1 MRVVAVA
8 VSLIVL
14 SVGCFASDWNVDG
27 VYLLDV
33 TNSMIGYCAS
43 GECPENAHNLETAVS
58 LLASEIKNYEGGHFI
73 LTVFAGNPSALS
85 SCTGPVDL
93 DGDGPLQ
100 STYDLHISSDP
111 NDPKRM
117 WLLSF
122 LDPDTYLPEGEE
134 FTDEDGSPY
143 PSGKWGEWRGVVA
156 AVRDSGRGGTTT
168 DIYDNLDAALDKL
181 EELELSGGANYA
193 ETHVQRIVLITDGE
207 NVCSEVSK
215 EKIEKRLAA
224 RDSDVFQSG
233 FLLTKYCLSKDC
245 GQPPVDGRAIY
256 RINLDRQGFRFPGN
270 AWLDTAFDLDGITIP
285 SITIG
290 TTRGD
295 VTAVVDWGE
304 AVLDIARS
312 SLTVVGAAGNL
323 VPLRDVGAS
332 LTPPRLNPSGGIG
345 PGTKFDLQV
354 TLSPREALRD
364 AIRAAGSVEGTIVGN
379 LSLTYE
385 PQESEGRYVGFA
397 NSAPR
402 FTVRFERPNV
412 LVSLRDTVD
421 GFDLVLTPNAAFR
434 TWAADEGKNESVV
447 VDFDRGVFGC
457 VDLRGNEHSGSIGC
471 AALTAETVLHF
482 SPRVAEPGTS
492 VGEFRV
498 RCTAAAGAALF
509 NGAADWGSGRVSV
522 SLIGLDGPDFRVS
535 ENLWDPPL
543 AHVPGVA
550 VIARIKLIGTP
561 EDWDAARLGVVP
573 VGFPC
578 RVQATLNPDRQGT
591 VTVKLDF
598 PDVSE
603 LGPRRTTDPT
613 PAGYLQFSYSR
624 ADGAPHRLVAFLIP
638 KVPVFLTNEK
648 RLVHVAP
655 SRQLSRACSGD
666 EVEADTGV
674 VATLTLSA
682 EDPNVGA
689 QYQAV
694 TLSLLDDN
702 PFVLA
707 LAGSDATA
715 EEMVRRAGDGVELK
729 VAPHTAV
736 GERRGALE
744 VTAAEGAYV
753 QVGDSSSVGRSAR
766 IEWCVTLVRTSH
778 VFVDP
783 TPLALA
789 NPWVASDTPAGW
801 RMVESTG
808 NITFLPPTSGRLA
821 EAGALQVTVAPGS
834 TGLPDRLIA
843 VETPKEIS
851 PPFVGVKGPVQL
863 TLDLAEMRRSIDVER
878 ESISGE
884 LELSYRGSEKVRFEM
899 PDGGLAQTATIPF
912 TIDTRRPWIRSVEQ
926 TNHDG
931 QERNRGDALLGFAID
946 YAPWI
951 PKAKRQV
958 TAECACPGVR
968 VDFSDDN
975 TRATLV
981 LAADGPL
988 GVVSGTIAFRSPD
1001 PDWIVYGAERSFR
1014 YTRSG
1019 RITALADP
1027 SEVDGARVPRGR
1039 TLGTLTLSPGLDFGL
1054 VPEPARE
1061 LQVVEHDSQGYEI
1074 KRRADG
1080 NWGDEP
1086 SSVAIEDA
1094 NGRQYRSGDWLP
1106 LTPDV
1111 LAKPFKIVPAPRI
1124 AYGKHEGTL
1133 TLSYPA
1139 DSPLRLDPFEW
1150 EFQFRLISWVGII
1163 MAAVGKGA
1171 VLLGMCCLLAGV
1183 GMLLWLSI
1191 SRRTPPLRT
1200 LAKVLRGPR
1209 RVLLQRAG
1217 FLCIGLLLFG
1227 AVLWSV
1233 AAFAF
1238 GG

>member
-8 VSLIVL
+8 VSLSFL
-14 SVGCFASDWNVDG
+14 SLCCFASDWSVDG

-117 WLLSF
+117 WLLSL

-134 FTDEDGSPY
+134 FTDEDDSPY

-156 AVRDSGRGGTTT
+156 AVRDSGRGGKTT

-181 EELELSGGANYA
+181 EELELEGGVEYA

-215 EKIEKRLAA
+215 EKIEQRLAA

-233 FLLTKYCLSKDC
+233 FLLTKYCLGQEC
-245 GQPPVDGRAIY
+245 GQPPDDVHGDGRAIY

-270 AWLDTAFDLDGITIP
+270 AWFDTTLDLDGITIP

-290 TTRGD
+290 TTRSG
-295 VTAVVDWGE
+295 VESVVDWGQ
-304 AVLDIARS
+304 AVLDVARR

-323 VPLRDVGAS
+323 APLRDVGAS
-332 LTPPRLNPSGGIG
+332 LTPPRLNPSGGIR

-421 GFDLVLTPNAAFR
+421 GFDLVLTPNPAFR

-447 VDFDRGVFGC
+447 VDFDRGLFRC
-457 VDLRGNEHSGSIGC
+457 ADLNGNEHSGSIGC
-471 AALTAETVLHF
+471 TALTAETVLHL
-482 SPRVAEPGTS
+482 SPRAAEPGTS

-550 VIARIKLIGTP
+550 VIAHIKLIGTP

-613 PAGYLQFSYSR
+613 PAGYLQLSYSR

-638 KVPVFLTNEK
+638 KPPVYLTNEK

-655 SRQLSRACSGD
+655 SKQLSRACSGD

-694 TLSLLDDN
+694 TLSLPDDN
-702 PFVLA
+702 HFVLA
-707 LAGSDATA
+707 LVGSDATA
-715 EEMVRRAGDGVELK
+715 EEMVRRAGDGVEIK

-753 QVGDSSSVGRSAR
+753 QVGDSSSVVRSAR

-863 TLDLAEMRRSIDVER
+863 TLDLAEMRRSIDVGR

-884 LELSYRGSEKVRFEM
+884 LEVSYKGPEKVRFEN
-899 PDGGLAQTATIPF
+899 PDGGLSETARVPF
-912 TIDTRRPWIRSVEQ
+912 TIDVRRPWIRVAPVVSQVDQ
-926 TNHDG
+926 AL
-931 QERNRGDALLGFAID
+931 RRGDLLLEFGVE

-951 PKAKRQV
+951 PVRAGLLEV
-958 TAECACPGVR
+958 DCTCPGILVA
-968 VDFSDDN
+968 FSDDN
-975 TRATLV
+975 TRVRLTIAEK
-981 LAADGPL
+981 GPL
-988 GVVSGTIAFRSPD
+988 GAVSGEITFRCANPDIAVPEASWGLLYKRHGWVKWVSDHPSVD
-1001 PDWIVYGAERSFR
+1001 G
-1014 YTRSG
+1014 TRVARG
-1019 RITALADP
+1019 GKLATWTITA
-1027 SEVDGARVPRGR
+1027 
-1039 TLGTLTLSPGLDFGL
+1039 GLDFEL
-1054 VPEPARE
+1054 VPAPDRR
-1061 LQVVEHDSQGYEI
+1061 LQVVEHGSHGEVLTG
-1074 KRRADG
+1074 ADTRLAIADASG
-1080 NWGDEP
+1080 NL
-1086 SSVAIEDA
+1086 
-1094 NGRQYRSGDWLP
+1094 YRGGGFLP
-1106 LTPDV
+1106 LTPTV
-1111 LAKPFKIVPAPRI
+1111 LGEPLKIVPAPGT
-1124 AYGKHEGTL
+1124 ALGKHEGTL
-1133 TLSYPA
+1133 ALSSLKDSTLRIE
-1139 DSPLRLDPFEW
+1139 DFRM
-1150 EFQFRLISWVGII
+1150 EFRFTHTSIPGMV
-1163 MAAVGKGA
+1163 MACAGRGA
-1171 VLLGMCCLLAGV
+1171 VLLAAGLILV
-1183 GMLLWLSI
+1183 GTAFLLWLSV
-1191 SRRTPPLRT
+1191 SHRTPPLRT
-1200 LAKVLRGPR
+1200 LAKLLRGPHASR
-1209 RVLLQRAG
+1209 LQRVG
-1217 FLCIGLLLFG
+1217 LVCLGLLICG
-1227 AVLWSV
+1227 AVLWCV
-1233 AAFAF
+1233 GVFAF